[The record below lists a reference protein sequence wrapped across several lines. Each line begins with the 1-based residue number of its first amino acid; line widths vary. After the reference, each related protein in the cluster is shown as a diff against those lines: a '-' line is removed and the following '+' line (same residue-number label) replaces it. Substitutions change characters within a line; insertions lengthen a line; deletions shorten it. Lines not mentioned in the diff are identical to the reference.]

1 MSRKAWFILTG
12 FKRLFDSRPVHAQLV
27 LTYECNLSCGYCH
40 EFTHGA
46 PVTPYEVI
54 VRRIDALASLGA
66 IAYDLLGG
74 EPLLHPRI
82 VDIVRRVKATNRG
95 VNFVTLITNAFK
107 LTPELIDGLNDAG
120 LDCMQVSVDTIDP
133 TVALPKSLRSVL
145 PKLALLAE
153 RAQFQV
159 KIQTVLTDESW
170 RHYPQFRELLAPFDF
185 EFSFSLLHDE
195 HGRVAIQGTR
205 FAEILEQHELFPG
218 LKFFRRH
225 AKEMM
230 LGNPTRPWKC
240 LGGFKYLYVKPD
252 GTTQYCSQVP
262 GLRIPVEQLTLADLR
277 RANVHKPCE
286 PGCALGCVRTVSHA
300 MGSPLSTLSTSIEIL
315 RDYMRRRSA
324 AAPSASGSVDE
335 RQPHPSRRSQAKGP
349 PQGERKFSLDNNNAT
364 ARPEEPP
371 SFGGV
376 SKGARSSEST
386 SPDPAGRRA
395 VS

>member
-1 MSRKAWFILTG
+1 VSRKKWFVLTG
-12 FKRLFDSRPVHAQLV
+12 LKRLFDSRPVHAQVV

-82 VDIVRRVKATNRG
+82 TDIVRQVKATNQG

-107 LTPELIDGLNDAG
+107 LTPELIDDFNDAE

-133 TVALPKSLRSVL
+133 RSDLPKSLRSVL

-153 RAQFQV
+153 RARFRV
-159 KIQTVLTDESW
+159 KIQTVLTEESW
-170 RHYPQFRELLAPFDF
+170 RQYAQFRELLAPFAF

-195 HGRVAIQGTR
+195 QGRIGIRGAR
-205 FAEILEQHELFPG
+205 FAEILEQHQLFPG

-225 AKEMM
+225 AKEML
-230 LGNPTRPWKC
+230 LGDFSRPWKC
-240 LGGFKYLYVKPD
+240 LGGFKYLYVQPD

-262 GLRIPVEQLTLADLR
+262 GARIPVEQLTLADLR

-286 PGCALGCVRTVSHA
+286 PGCAVGCVRTVSHA
-300 MGSPLSTLSTSIEIL
+300 MGNPLSTLSTSIAIL
-315 RDYMRRRSA
+315 RDYMRRRSTA
-324 AAPSASGSVDE
+324 ALPADSVAPSASDAG
-335 RQPHPSRRSQAKGP
+335 GP
-349 PQGERKFSLDNNNAT
+349 
-364 ARPEEPP
+364 
-371 SFGGV
+371 
-376 SKGARSSEST
+376 
-386 SPDPAGRRA
+386 RA
-395 VS
+395 VSRR